1 MRRWLRLPCGLL
13 LLSACTPSQLPLPP
27 APEPKTLADLEAWR
41 SPPALEPLAA
51 VHVDWAVQSF
61 AISNGIR
68 VHVVERPRD
77 TVTAIRSWVPSL
89 RDRGAGPV
97 VGMTESLR
105 AGTRVTPDSTL
116 LNPKLAEMAIG
127 VTTGDSGTA
136 FWWDVLPRGTPRAIE
151 LLAAFMLRPVFEE
164 REVQVQLQRQLAL
177 IQAFSVSLA
186 HASFQARAALPGL
199 GARGVLADADSLIN
213 LRAED
218 MHSLHSCSMQPKDA
232 ELIVVGPVVASEV
245 VAWAQAAFG
254 DWKQVDLRET
264 ANCKRWQVALAP
276 QRLDERL
283 LEKPSVQLI
292 RSGDDPHIVFVVP
305 GPLASSEDYAAFL
318 ALSHVMEQRQLRR
331 GRELLHMGASARI
344 KAEANTVPYRVLLE
358 FAGAVEP
365 GAAYAELRELL
376 AGVRRLAATLTES
389 EVAIAKRWAI
399 GQDARN
405 ASHSPGLANSMIW
418 ALAHQR
424 RPEEAT
430 RWPNAALDLTLEG
443 CRKVADRWFTHAQP
457 SIVLSG
463 TGDELGKG
471 EKLGF
476 DADIR
481 ERYLVQSSL

>member
-1 MRRWLRLPCGLL
+1 MRWPCGLLLL

-41 SPPALEPLAA
+41 SPPALEPLAP
-51 VHVDWAVQSF
+51 VQVDWAVQSF

-77 TVTAIRSWVPSL
+77 TVTAIRLWVPSL
-89 RDRGAGPV
+89 RDRGAGPI

-116 LNPKLAEMAIG
+116 LNPKLAEVAIG
-127 VTTGDSGTA
+127 VLSRESGTE

-151 LLAAFMLRPVFEE
+151 LLAAFILRPVFEE

-177 IQAFSVSLA
+177 IQAFSVGMA
-186 HASFQARAALPGL
+186 HASFQARAGLPGL
-199 GARGVLADADSLIN
+199 GARGVLADADSLVN

-218 MHSLHSCSMQPKDA
+218 LHSLHSCSMQPKDA
-232 ELIVVGPVVASEV
+232 ELIVVGPVVASQV

-254 DWKQVDLRET
+254 DWKQVDLLET
-264 ANCKRWQVALAP
+264 PTCKRWQVALAP
-276 QRLDERL
+276 QRLDQRL

-292 RSGDDPHIVFVVP
+292 RSGDRDLHVVFVVP

-331 GRELLHMGASARI
+331 GRELLHMGASTRI

-365 GAAYAELRELL
+365 GTAYAEVRQLL
-376 AGVRRLAATLTES
+376 AGVRGLAATLTES
-389 EVAIAKRWAI
+389 EVAIAKRWAS
-399 GQDARN
+399 GQDARKV
-405 ASHSPGLANSMIW
+405 SHSPGLANSMIW

-430 RWPNAALDLTLEG
+430 SWPNSALDLTLEG

-463 TGDELGKG
+463 TADELGKG